1 MPREQRHIDDY
12 GYYHI
17 LTRGNDKKIIFRC
30 EADYD
35 HFIEIIKK
43 YLNKFQVQIFHY
55 CLMPNHLHLL
65 LQAIKAEDLP
75 KFMQGV
81 LQVYG
86 SYFRIK
92 YGSVGFTY
100 QNRYKSIPIDKECYL
115 LECARYIERNPLR
128 AKIVENLNEYPWSSF
143 SYYAQGTDNDIIKEE
158 NPLYI
163 QLSMLKEARQRLYIE
178 YILQKRPYDHVIDEA
193 FKIG

>member
-1 MPREQRHIDDY
+1 MPRRPRHLEDN
-12 GYYHI
+12 GYFHV
-17 LTRGNDKKIIFRC
+17 LTRGNNRKIIFRSNG
-30 EADYD
+30 DYEY
-35 HFIEIIKK
+35 FVAAIKK
-43 YLNKFQVQIFHY
+43 YLRKYQIRIFHY
-55 CLMPNHLHLL
+55 CFMPNHLHLL
-65 LQAIKAEDLP
+65 LQVIKAEDLP

-92 YGSVGFTY
+92 YVSVGFTY

-128 AKIVENLNEYPWSSF
+128 AKIVENLKEYSWSSF
-143 SYYAQGTDNDIIKEE
+143 PYYAQGIDNDIIKED

-163 QLSMLKEARQRLYIE
+163 QMSKLKEARQRLYKE

-193 FKIG
+193 LKIG